1 MTTETK
7 HYRMFINGTH
17 VDSAK
22 SDGIFDP
29 ATETLYATIARGTV
43 ADADAAVAA
52 ARAAFESGSWSRR
65 DPADRSAVMVD
76 IANRIAEEMD
86 DLIELEI
93 HANGATV
100 RQATGFHVGYAS
112 PHFMYFAELAGSFQW
127 ERQVCTPAYPTL
139 STNIVRHEPIGVCA
153 AIVPWNFPLL
163 LGIWKIAPAL
173 AAGNSV
179 VIKPDEKAPLTLL
192 RLCEI
197 AHECGVPAGV
207 INLVT
212 GPGPTVGAR
221 LAEHPDVGK
230 VAFTGSTQVGREIMR
245 LASGT
250 VKRVSLELGGKGA
263 QILLDDADLDVAI
276 DGALFGCML
285 YSGQICESGTRL
297 LVPDEMYDMVVDRL
311 VDRASALKLGDP
323 GDFDTDVGPVISARQ
338 RDRVL
343 GFIDSAWQ
351 EGAKVVLGGGKPSG
365 ARFSS
370 GHWIEPTIIADV
382 TNDMEV
388 AREEIFGPVLCVLRY
403 TDVNDAVQQAND
415 SDYGLSAG
423 VWSTDYER
431 AVEVAAR
438 LRAGTVW
445 INNWHQIDPALP
457 FGGYKQ
463 SGLGRE
469 LGPHSIDEYTETKHV
484 HVDLTQTRERHIFD
498 ALLSEPPAKKA
509 PPAKNA
515 PWT

>member
-1 MTTETK
+1 MSTDTK
-7 HYRMFINGTH
+7 HYQMFINGKH
-17 VDSAK
+17 VDSAE
-22 SDGIFDP
+22 SDGIYDP
-29 ATETLYATIARGTV
+29 ATESLYATIARGGIE
-43 ADADAAVAA
+43 DADSAVAA
-52 ARAAFESGSWSRR
+52 ARAAFESGAWSRL
-65 DPADRSAVMVD
+65 DPADRSKIMVE
-76 IANRIAEEMD
+76 IADRIAQEMD
-86 DLIELEI
+86 ELIELEI

-112 PHFMYFAELAGSFQW
+112 PHFMYFAELAASYQW
-127 ERQVCTPAYPTL
+127 EQQVSTPAYPTL

-197 AHECGVPAGV
+197 AAECGVPDGV

-221 LAEHPDVGK
+221 LAEHSDVDK

-245 LASGT
+245 LASAT

-297 LVPDEMYDMVVDRL
+297 LVPDDMYDLVVDRL
-311 VDRASALKLGDP
+311 VDRASALKLGDTT
-323 GDFDTDVGPVISARQ
+323 DFDTDIGPVISARQ

-343 GFIDSAWQ
+343 GFIESARHD
-351 EGAKVVLGGGKPSG
+351 GAHVVLGGGKPTG
-365 ARFSS
+365 AQFAA
-370 GHWIEPTIIADV
+370 GHWIEPTIIAEV
-382 TNDMEV
+382 TNDMDV

-403 TDVNDAVQQAND
+403 SDVNDAVQQAND
-415 SDYGLSAG
+415 SPYGLSAG

-431 AVEVAAR
+431 AIEIAAQ
-438 LRAGTVW
+438 LRAGTIW

-469 LGPHSIDEYTETKHV
+469 LGQHSIDEYTETKHV
-484 HVDLTQTRERHIFD
+484 HVDLTQKLERHIFD
-498 ALLSEPPAKKA
+498 ALLSEPPKKRSSSG
-509 PPAKNA
+509 
-515 PWT
+515 T

>member
-1 MTTETK
+1 
-7 HYRMFINGTH
+7 MFINGKH
-17 VDSAK
+17 VDSEEF
-22 SDGIFDP
+22 DEIRDP
-29 ATETLYATIARGTV
+29 ATEDVYATIARGTV
-43 ADADAAVAA
+43 EHADAAVAA
-52 ARAAFESGSWSRR
+52 AREAFESGSWSRMA
-65 DPADRSAVMVD
+65 PADRSKVMTE
-76 IANRIAEEMD
+76 IADRIGKEID
-86 DLIELEI
+86 DLVELEI

-100 RQATGFHVGYAS
+100 RQATGFHVGYAPS
-112 PHFMYFAELAGSFQW
+112 HFLYFAELAASYEW
-127 ERQVCTPAYPTL
+127 EHQVATQAYPTM
-139 STNIVRHEPIGVCA
+139 STNVIRHEPLGVCA

-163 LGIWKIAPAL
+163 LGIWKIGPAL

-179 VIKPDEKAPLTLL
+179 VIKPDEKTPLTLL

-197 AHECGVPAGV
+197 AQECGVPDGV

-221 LAEHPDVGK
+221 LAEHPDVDK
-230 VAFTGSTQVGREIMR
+230 VAFTGSTPVGREIMR

-263 QILLDDADLDVAI
+263 QVLLDDADLDVAI

-297 LVPDEMYDMVVDRL
+297 LVPDDMYDLVVDRL
-311 VDRASALKLGDP
+311 VDRASALRLGDP
-323 GDFDTDVGPVISARQ
+323 TDFDTDVGPVISARQ

-343 GFIDSAWQ
+343 GFLDSARAA
-351 EGAKVVLGGGKPSG
+351 GAKVVLGGGAPHG
-365 ARFSS
+365 ERFAK
-370 GHWIEPTIIADV
+370 GYWIEPTIITEV
-382 TNDMEV
+382 NNDMDV

-403 TDVNDAVQQAND
+403 TDEADAVRQAND
-415 SDYGLSAG
+415 SQYGLSAG

-431 AVEVAAR
+431 AFEVASQ

-469 LGPHSIDEYTETKHV
+469 LGQHSLDEYTETKHV
-484 HVDLTQTRERHIFD
+484 HIDLTQSVERHIFD
-498 ALLSEPPAKKA
+498 ALLSQPPGK
-509 PPAKNA
+509 
-515 PWT
+515 

>member
-1 MTTETK
+1 MTSETK
-7 HYRMFINGTH
+7 HHQMFINGKH
-17 VDSAK
+17 VDSAA
-22 SDGIFDP
+22 SDGIYDP
-29 ATETLYATIARGTV
+29 ATEALYATVARGTV
-43 ADADAAVAA
+43 EDADTAVAA

-65 DPADRSAVMVD
+65 DPADRSRVMID
-76 IANRIAEEMD
+76 IANRIGEEMD

-112 PHFMYFAELAGSFQW
+112 PHFMYFAELAASYQW
-127 ERQVCTPAYPTL
+127 ERQVPTSAYPTL

-197 AHECGVPAGV
+197 AHECGVPDGV
-207 INLVT
+207 INIVT

-221 LAEHPDVGK
+221 LAEHPDVDK

-245 LASGT
+245 LASAT

-263 QILLDDADLDVAI
+263 QILLDDADLDVAV

-323 GDFDTDVGPVISARQ
+323 TDFDTDVGPVISARQ

-343 GFIDSAWQ
+343 GFIDSARQ
-351 EGAKVVLGGGKPSG
+351 DGAKVVLGGGKPAG
-365 ARFSS
+365 AQFAS
-370 GHWIEPTIIADV
+370 GHWIEPTILADV

-403 TDVNDAVQQAND
+403 SDVNDAVAQAND
-415 SDYGLSAG
+415 SPYGLSAG

-431 AVEVAAR
+431 AVEVAAQ

-469 LGPHSIDEYTETKHV
+469 LGQHSLDEYTETKHV
-484 HVDLTQTRERHIFD
+484 HVDLTQKLERHIFD
-498 ALLSEPPAKKA
+498 ALLSEPPTKGL
-509 PPAKNA
+509 PSN
-515 PWT
+515 T

>member
-7 HYRMFINGTH
+7 HYQMFINGKH

-22 SDGIFDP
+22 SDGIYDP
-29 ATETLYATIARGTV
+29 ATEALYATIARGTV
-43 ADADAAVAA
+43 ADADTAVAA

-65 DPADRSAVMVD
+65 DPADRSTVMVE
-76 IANRIAEEMD
+76 IANRIGQEMD

-112 PHFMYFAELAGSFQW
+112 PHFLYFAELAASYQW
-127 ERQVCTPAYPTL
+127 ERQVPTAAYPTL
-139 STNIVRHEPIGVCA
+139 STNIIRHEPIGVCA

-197 AHECGVPAGV
+197 AHECGLPDGV

-212 GPGPTVGAR
+212 GPGPIVGAR
-221 LAEHPDVGK
+221 LAEHPDVDK
-230 VAFTGSTQVGREIMR
+230 VAFTGSTHVGREIMR
-245 LASGT
+245 LASAT

-297 LVPDEMYDMVVDRL
+297 LVPDDMYDMVVDRL

-351 EGAKVVLGGGKPSG
+351 GGAKVVLGGGKPTG
-365 ARFSS
+365 ARFAS
-370 GHWIEPTIIADV
+370 GHWIEPTILTDV

-415 SDYGLSAG
+415 SPYGLSAG

-469 LGPHSIDEYTETKHV
+469 LGPHSLDEYTETKHI
-484 HVDLTQTRERHIFD
+484 HVDLTQKLERHIFD
-498 ALLSEPPAKKA
+498 ALLSEPP
-509 PPAKNA
+509 
-515 PWT
+515 TQSRLSRT